1 MTFGEKLVRL
11 RKEKNLSQEA
21 LAEQVNTTRQAVSKW
36 ENGQGYPDTEKLLII
51 SRLFQVSVDSLLK
64 DNPEV
69 YEANENGYYVSREC
83 AEGYLAFERRVTR
96 KIAMGI
102 SILIGAGIPYFAP
115 KYNPAG
121 IQNSYLFA
129 ALILIS
135 GIGVLVPVIFMGHP
149 YTRVTGEELLLDN
162 TFYIELKSQ
171 YERQKKKFVPIIIFG
186 IILFVAG
193 IFLYKQFN
201 QNYGLIFPYRELCCV
216 LFAAALYVMIFAI
229 GVLDSYDTLLNSAER
244 MNQFH
249 VRVWKKLKDKIV
261 K

>member
-1 MTFGEKLVRL
+1 M
-11 RKEKNLSQEA
+11 
-21 LAEQVNTTRQAVSKW
+21 
-36 ENGQGYPDTEKLLII
+36 
-51 SRLFQVSVDSLLK
+51 
-64 DNPEV
+64 
-69 YEANENGYYVSREC
+69 
-83 AEGYLAFERRVTR
+83 
-96 KIAMGI
+96 
-102 SILIGAGIPYFAP
+102 
-115 KYNPAG
+115 
-121 IQNSYLFA
+121 
-129 ALILIS
+129 
-135 GIGVLVPVIFMGHP
+135 
-149 YTRVTGEELLLDN
+149 DN

-216 LFAAALYVMIFAI
+216 LFAAALYVIIFAI